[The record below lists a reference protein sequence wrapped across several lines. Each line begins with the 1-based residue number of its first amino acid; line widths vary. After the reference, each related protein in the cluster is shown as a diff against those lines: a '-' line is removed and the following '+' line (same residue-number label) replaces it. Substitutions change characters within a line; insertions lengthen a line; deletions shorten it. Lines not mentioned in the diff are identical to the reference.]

1 MSVED
6 SDKPLFGSGVEKT
19 IPYMLSDVY
28 TFKAKKNGTITKID
42 KENNLALITYE
53 DGSKDVINLN
63 NKVNKNSNGGLDG

>member
-1 MSVED
+1 
-6 SDKPLFGSGVEKT
+6 
-19 IPYMLSDVY
+19 MLSDVY

-63 NKVNKNSNGGLDG
+63 SKVNKNSNGGLDG